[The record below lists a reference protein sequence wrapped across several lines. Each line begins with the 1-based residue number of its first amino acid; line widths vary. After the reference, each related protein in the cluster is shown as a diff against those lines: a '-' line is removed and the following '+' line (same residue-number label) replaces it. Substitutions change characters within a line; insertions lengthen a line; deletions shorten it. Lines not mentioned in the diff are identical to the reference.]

1 MRLIKALLGFLL
13 DFVEVFVIAL
23 ALFVVIY
30 IFLFQP
36 HEVKGKSMY
45 ANFDDGD
52 YLLTD
57 KISYRFRDI
66 QRGDVIVFKA
76 PRNEEYDY
84 IKRVVALPHERVKI
98 QAGRV
103 FINSVLL
110 DETDY
115 LPSSVNTRSGQVWQ
129 EDKELTIPSGEFFVL
144 GDNRDHSSDS
154 RDWGTV
160 PADNI
165 VGRAWCRYWPTSAI
179 GLIPVVDYPTVGKTG
194 PIISGINSLT
204 AWRSNPFINPL

>member
-1 MRLIKALLGFLL
+1 MFGRIIKALIGFFL

-23 ALFVVIY
+23 ALFVIIY

-57 KISYRFRDI
+57 KITYRFRSI
-66 QRGDVIVFKA
+66 QRGDVVVFQA
-76 PRNEEYDY
+76 PRNEDYDY
-84 IKRVVALPHERVKI
+84 IKRIVGLPHERVKVQSGGI
-98 QAGRV
+98 
-103 FINSVLL
+103 FINNVRL
-110 DETDY
+110 DESDY
-115 LPSSVNTRSGQVWQ
+115 LPESIRTRSGQVWQ
-129 EDKELTIPSGEFFVL
+129 EGKELTVPDGEYFVL

-160 PADNI
+160 PANNI
-165 VGRAWCRYWPTSAI
+165 VGRAWCRYWPISSV
-179 GLIPVVDYPTVGKTG
+179 GLIPVVNYPTVGKTG
-194 PIISGINSLT
+194 PTISLENYFLSEAIT
-204 AWRSNPFINPL
+204 AR